1 MFRRS
6 KNNSYDTSQTKQR
19 FSIKKFKFGAASVL
33 IGISFLG
40 GFTQGQFNISTDTVF
55 AAEVLQGS
63 AATLNTSI
71 TKNMQ
76 NGNAYIDL
84 YDVKLGKI
92 DPLQLIVLKQGFTA
106 KYVIKQGTQYYGDV
120 SQLQSTG
127 GARVTY
133 NIFSEDG
140 QPHVKPDGQ
149 TDIVSVNLTVYD
161 TTVLRKKLDDLKKKA
176 EDPNWSENSRNEV
189 LEGVHTITEDLDNN
203 PQTEA
208 NINDKIILV
217 DELDKKLVVD
227 PRTDADKNDPAGKDQ
242 TVNMGEQPDPTKSL
256 EEVPAGSTVAYKDPV
271 DTKTP
276 GEKDAVVVVT
286 YPDKS
291 TDEVPVKVTVVD
303 PRTDAD
309 KNDPTGKDQTVNMGE
324 QPDPTKSLE
333 EVPAG
338 STVAYKDPVDTKTPG
353 EKDAVVVVTYPDKST
368 DEVPV
373 KVTVVD
379 PRTDADKNDPA
390 GKDQTVNMGEQP
402 DPTKSLE
409 EVPAGSTVAYK
420 DPVDTKTP
428 GEKDAVV
435 VVTYPDKSTDEVPV
449 KVTVVD
455 PRTDADKNDPAGKDQ
470 TVNMGEQPDP
480 TKSLEEVPAGSTV
493 AYKDPVDTKTPGEKD
508 AVVVVTYPDKSTDEV
523 PVKVTVVDPRTDA
536 DKNDPTGKD
545 QTVNMGEQPD
555 PTKSLEEVPAG
566 STVAYKD
573 PVDTKTPGEKD
584 AVVVVTYP
592 DKSTDEVPVKVT
604 VVDPRTDADKND
616 PAGKDQTVNM
626 GEQPDP
632 TKSLEEVPAG
642 STVAYKDPVD
652 TKTPGEKDAVVVV
665 TYPDKS
671 TDEVPVKVTVVDPRT
686 DADKNDPTGKDQTV
700 NMGEQPDPTKSLE
713 EVPAG
718 STVAYKDPVD
728 TKTPGEKD
736 AVVVVTY
743 PDKSTD
749 EVPVKVTV
757 VDPRTDADKNDPAGK
772 DQTVN
777 MGEQPDPTKSLEEV
791 PAGSTVAYKD
801 PVDTKTPGEKDAV
814 VVVTYPDKSTDEVP
828 VKVTVVDP
836 RTDADKNDPAGKDQT
851 VNMGEQPDPTKSL
864 EEVPAGSTVAYKDP
878 VDTKTPGEKDAVVV
892 VTYPDKST
900 DEVPVKV
907 TVVDP
912 RTDADKND
920 PAGKDQTVN
929 MGEQPDPTKSLEEVP
944 AGSTVAYK
952 DPVDTK
958 TPGEKDAVVVVTY
971 PDKSTDEVPVKVTVV
986 DPRTDADK
994 NDPTGKDQT
1003 VNMGEQP
1010 DPTKSLEEVPAGSTV
1025 AYKDPVDTKTPGE
1038 KDAVV
1043 VVTYPDK
1050 STDEVPVKVTVV
1062 DPRTDADKNDP
1073 AGKDQTVNMGEQ
1085 PDPTKSLEEV
1095 PAGSTVAYKDP
1106 VDTKTPGEKDAVVV
1120 VTYPDKSTDEVPVKV
1135 TVVDPRTDA
1144 DKNDPTGK
1152 DQTVNMGEQ
1161 PDPTKSLEEVPAGS
1175 TVAYKD
1181 PVDTKTP
1188 GEKDAVVVVTY
1199 PDKSTDEVPVKVT
1212 VVDPRTDADKNDPA
1226 GKDQTV
1232 NMGEQPDPTKSL
1244 EEVPAGST
1252 VAYKDPVDT
1261 KTPGEKDAVVV
1272 VTYPDKSTDEVPVKV
1287 TVVDPRTDA
1296 DKNDPA
1302 GKDQTVNMGE
1312 QPDPTKS
1319 LEEVPAGSTVAYKDP
1334 VDTKTPGEKDAVVVV
1349 TYPDKSTD
1357 EVPVKVTV
1365 VDPRTDADKN
1375 DPTGK
1380 DQTVNMGEQPDPTK
1394 SLEEVPAGSTV
1405 AYKDPVDT
1413 KTPGEKDA
1421 VVVVTYPDKSTDE
1434 VPVKVTVVDPRTD
1447 ADKNDPAG
1455 KDQTVNMG
1463 EQPDP
1468 TKSLEEVPAGSTV
1481 AYKDPVDTKTP
1492 GEKDAV
1498 VVVTYPDKSTDEVP
1512 VKVTVVDPRTDA
1524 DKNDPT
1530 GKDQTVNM
1538 GEQPDPTKSLEEVPA
1553 GSTVAYKDPV
1563 DTKTPGEKDAV
1574 VVVTYPDKSTDEVP
1588 VKVTVVDPR
1597 TDADKNDPAGKD
1609 QTVNMGEQPDPT
1621 KSLEEVPAGSTVAYK
1636 DPVDTK
1642 TPGEKDA
1649 VVVVTYP
1656 DKSTD
1661 EVPVKVTVVDP
1672 RTDADKNDPA
1682 GKDQTVNMGEQP
1694 DPTKSLEEVPAG
1706 STVAY
1711 KDPVDTKTPGE
1722 KDAVVVVTYPDK
1734 STDEVPVKVT
1744 VVDPRTDADKNDPTG
1759 KDQTVNMGE
1768 QPDPTKS
1775 LEEVPAGS
1783 TVAYKDPVDTK
1794 TPGEKDAVVVVTYPD
1809 KSTDEVPVKVTV
1821 VDPRTDADK
1830 NDPAGKDQTV
1840 NMGEQPDPTK
1850 SLEEVP
1856 AGSTVAYKDPVDTK
1870 TPGEKDAV
1878 VVVTY
1883 PDKSTDEVP
1892 VKVTVVDPRTDAD
1905 KNDPTGKNQQV
1916 NGKGN
1921 KLPATGENATP
1932 FFNVAALTII
1942 SSVGLLSVSKK
1953 KED

>member
-309 KNDPTGKDQTVNMGE
+309 KNDP
-324 QPDPTKSLE
+324 
-333 EVPAG
+333 A
-338 STVAYKDPVDTKTPG
+338 
-353 EKDAVVVVTYPDKST
+353 
-368 DEVPV
+368 
-373 KVTVVD
+373 
-379 PRTDADKNDPA
+379 
-390 GKDQTVNMGEQP
+390 
-402 DPTKSLE
+402 
-409 EVPAGSTVAYK
+409 
-420 DPVDTKTP
+420 
-428 GEKDAVV
+428 
-435 VVTYPDKSTDEVPV
+435 
-449 KVTVVD
+449 
-455 PRTDADKNDPAGKDQ
+455 
-470 TVNMGEQPDP
+470 
-480 TKSLEEVPAGSTV
+480 
-493 AYKDPVDTKTPGEKD
+493 
-508 AVVVVTYPDKSTDEV
+508 
-523 PVKVTVVDPRTDA
+523 
-536 DKNDPTGKD
+536 
-545 QTVNMGEQPD
+545 
-555 PTKSLEEVPAG
+555 
-566 STVAYKD
+566 
-573 PVDTKTPGEKD
+573 
-584 AVVVVTYP
+584 
-592 DKSTDEVPVKVT
+592 
-604 VVDPRTDADKND
+604 
-616 PAGKDQTVNM
+616 
-626 GEQPDP
+626 
-632 TKSLEEVPAG
+632 
-642 STVAYKDPVD
+642 
-652 TKTPGEKDAVVVV
+652 
-665 TYPDKS
+665 
-671 TDEVPVKVTVVDPRT
+671 
-686 DADKNDPTGKDQTV
+686 GKDQTV

-994 NDPTGKDQT
+994 NDP
-1003 VNMGEQP
+1003 
-1010 DPTKSLEEVPAGSTV
+1010 A
-1025 AYKDPVDTKTPGE
+1025 
-1038 KDAVV
+1038 
-1043 VVTYPDK
+1043 
-1050 STDEVPVKVTVV
+1050 
-1062 DPRTDADKNDP
+1062 
-1073 AGKDQTVNMGEQ
+1073 
-1085 PDPTKSLEEV
+1085 
-1095 PAGSTVAYKDP
+1095 
-1106 VDTKTPGEKDAVVV
+1106 
-1120 VTYPDKSTDEVPVKV
+1120 
-1135 TVVDPRTDA
+1135 
-1144 DKNDPTGK
+1144 GK

-1375 DPTGK
+1375 DP
-1380 DQTVNMGEQPDPTK
+1380 
-1394 SLEEVPAGSTV
+1394 A
-1405 AYKDPVDT
+1405 
-1413 KTPGEKDA
+1413 
-1421 VVVVTYPDKSTDE
+1421 
-1434 VPVKVTVVDPRTD
+1434 
-1447 ADKNDPAG
+1447 
-1455 KDQTVNMG
+1455 
-1463 EQPDP
+1463 
-1468 TKSLEEVPAGSTV
+1468 
-1481 AYKDPVDTKTP
+1481 
-1492 GEKDAV
+1492 
-1498 VVVTYPDKSTDEVP
+1498 
-1512 VKVTVVDPRTDA
+1512 
-1524 DKNDPT
+1524 

-1744 VVDPRTDADKNDPTG
+1744 VVDPRTDADKNDPAG

-1905 KNDPTGKNQQV
+1905 KNDPAGKDQTVNMGEQPDPTKSLEEVPAGSTVAYKDPVDTKTPGEKDAVVVVTYPDKSTDEVPVKVTVVDPRTDADKNDPAGKDQTVNMGEQPDPTKSLEEVPAGSTVAYKDPVDTKTPGEKDAVVVVTYPDKSTDEVPVKVTVVDPRTDADKNDPAGKNQQV

>member
-309 KNDPTGKDQTVNMGE
+309 KNDP
-324 QPDPTKSLE
+324 
-333 EVPAG
+333 A
-338 STVAYKDPVDTKTPG
+338 
-353 EKDAVVVVTYPDKST
+353 
-368 DEVPV
+368 
-373 KVTVVD
+373 
-379 PRTDADKNDPA
+379 
-390 GKDQTVNMGEQP
+390 
-402 DPTKSLE
+402 
-409 EVPAGSTVAYK
+409 
-420 DPVDTKTP
+420 
-428 GEKDAVV
+428 
-435 VVTYPDKSTDEVPV
+435 
-449 KVTVVD
+449 
-455 PRTDADKNDPAGKDQ
+455 
-470 TVNMGEQPDP
+470 
-480 TKSLEEVPAGSTV
+480 
-493 AYKDPVDTKTPGEKD
+493 
-508 AVVVVTYPDKSTDEV
+508 
-523 PVKVTVVDPRTDA
+523 
-536 DKNDPTGKD
+536 
-545 QTVNMGEQPD
+545 
-555 PTKSLEEVPAG
+555 
-566 STVAYKD
+566 
-573 PVDTKTPGEKD
+573 
-584 AVVVVTYP
+584 
-592 DKSTDEVPVKVT
+592 
-604 VVDPRTDADKND
+604 
-616 PAGKDQTVNM
+616 
-626 GEQPDP
+626 
-632 TKSLEEVPAG
+632 
-642 STVAYKDPVD
+642 
-652 TKTPGEKDAVVVV
+652 
-665 TYPDKS
+665 
-671 TDEVPVKVTVVDPRT
+671 
-686 DADKNDPTGKDQTV
+686 GKDQTV

-994 NDPTGKDQT
+994 NDP
-1003 VNMGEQP
+1003 
-1010 DPTKSLEEVPAGSTV
+1010 A
-1025 AYKDPVDTKTPGE
+1025 
-1038 KDAVV
+1038 
-1043 VVTYPDK
+1043 
-1050 STDEVPVKVTVV
+1050 
-1062 DPRTDADKNDP
+1062 
-1073 AGKDQTVNMGEQ
+1073 
-1085 PDPTKSLEEV
+1085 
-1095 PAGSTVAYKDP
+1095 
-1106 VDTKTPGEKDAVVV
+1106 
-1120 VTYPDKSTDEVPVKV
+1120 
-1135 TVVDPRTDA
+1135 
-1144 DKNDPTGK
+1144 GK

-1375 DPTGK
+1375 DP
-1380 DQTVNMGEQPDPTK
+1380 
-1394 SLEEVPAGSTV
+1394 A
-1405 AYKDPVDT
+1405 
-1413 KTPGEKDA
+1413 
-1421 VVVVTYPDKSTDE
+1421 
-1434 VPVKVTVVDPRTD
+1434 
-1447 ADKNDPAG
+1447 
-1455 KDQTVNMG
+1455 
-1463 EQPDP
+1463 
-1468 TKSLEEVPAGSTV
+1468 
-1481 AYKDPVDTKTP
+1481 
-1492 GEKDAV
+1492 
-1498 VVVTYPDKSTDEVP
+1498 
-1512 VKVTVVDPRTDA
+1512 
-1524 DKNDPT
+1524 

-1744 VVDPRTDADKNDPTG
+1744 VVDPRTDADKNDPAG

-1905 KNDPTGKNQQV
+1905 KNDPAGKDQTVNMGEQPDPTKSLEEVPAGSTVAYKDPVDTKTPGEKDAVVVVTYPDKSTDEVPVKVTVVDPRTDADKNDPAGKDQTVNMGEQPDPTKSLEEVPAGSTVAYKDPVDTKTPGEKDAVVVVTYPDKSTDEVPVKVTVVDPRTDADKNDPAGKDQTVNMGEQPDPTKSLEEVPAGSTVAYKDPVDTKTPGEKDAVVVVTYPDKSTDEVPVKVTVVDPRTDADKNDPAGKDQTVNMGEQPDPTKSLEEVPAGSTVAYKDPVDTKTPGEKDAVVVVTYPDKSTDEVPVKVTVVDPRTDADKNDPAGKDQTVNMGEQPDPTKSLEEVPAGSTVAYKDPVDTKTPGEKDAVVVVTYPDKSTDEVPVKVTVVDPRTDADKNDPAGKDQTVNMGEQPDPTKSLEEVPAGSTVAYKDPVDTKTPGEKDAVVVVTYPDKSTDEVPVKVTVVDPRTDADKNDPVGKNQQV